1 MSSEYTRRSTPIRP
15 GLMEGKMIGGV
26 DSRFVILN
34 GTMAAAII
42 MGMGFYY
49 WIPVAFGIHLL
60 LRHLYSIDP
69 KIREV
74 YMRYAKEADIYDP
87 WPRNQAS
94 QNERPKGWGR
104 GMLC

>member
-1 MSSEYTRRSTPIRP
+1 
-15 GLMEGKMIGGV
+15 MEGKTIGGV

-34 GTMAAAII
+34 GTMAAAIV
-42 MGMGFYY
+42 MGMNFYY
-49 WIPVAFGIHLL
+49 WIPIAFGIHLV
-60 LRHLYSIDP
+60 LRHLYAIDP

-74 YMRYAKEADIYDP
+74 YMRYAREADIYDP
-87 WPRNQAS
+87 WPRHKAR